1 MWSTVRLGNNVIH
14 GDPVARTLLVVGGS
28 RLFDAERRA
37 DALFVSADV
46 YDDGRRIGVFAANR
60 WTEQTSAFIVCEP
73 DRIVVEDVR
82 DSTVLLD
89 VRATETQLVVSAM
102 RFGTRD
108 GRFCALDERGGL
120 TLHNRRGIGSAQYI
134 IGDSASRAL
143 GRVDLAS
150 TFAQPPSPVRGT
162 W

>member
-1 MWSTVRLGNNVIH
+1 MWSTIRLGNNVIH
-14 GDPVARTLLVVGGS
+14 GDPVARTMLVVGGS
-28 RLFDAERRA
+28 RLFDAEHRA

-46 YDDGRRIGVFAANR
+46 YDDHGRRVGVFAANR
-60 WTEQTSAFIVCEP
+60 WTAQAPAFILCEP

-102 RFGTRD
+102 RLGTRD
-108 GRFCALDERGGL
+108 GRFCVLDERGGL
-120 TLHNRRGIGSAQYI
+120 TLHNRRGIGSAQYV
-134 IGDSASRAL
+134 IGDSASTTL

-150 TFAQPPSPVRGT
+150 TFARTPSVHGT